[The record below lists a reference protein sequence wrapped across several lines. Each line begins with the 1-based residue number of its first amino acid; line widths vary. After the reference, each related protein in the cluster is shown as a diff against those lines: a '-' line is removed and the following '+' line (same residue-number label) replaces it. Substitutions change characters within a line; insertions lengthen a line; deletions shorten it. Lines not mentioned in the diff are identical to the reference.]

1 MGYTLFVDDL
11 VKNIV
16 IRTYKH
22 CCICKSTDG
31 LQVCELSPK
40 GLSRPT
46 LGRVRV
52 FCCLH
57 VGDYTKW
64 GIRLNRWIW
73 RYLRLCDFLNRYF
86 WSPFK

>member
-1 MGYTLFVDDL
+1 MDDL

-31 LQVCELSPK
+31 LQVCELSPR

-46 LGRVRV
+46 LGRVRI
-52 FCCLH
+52 FCRLH
-57 VGDYTKW
+57 VGDYTRRE
-64 GIRLNRWIW
+64 IFYSRMIQR
-73 RYLRLCDFLNRYF
+73 FLWLLGF
-86 WSPFK
+86 LQKTIKFPFK